1 MPSTAAHATTPRSAG
16 LPPRGDSRTKIWRR
30 GEGATPAGHSTGP
43 DGQKDY
49 GYFGPGSV
57 TWKVFLHPSVA
68 PMIVLVTAL
77 LEGSHEGLQAV
88 EINHDPVF
96 TKSKRN
102 QVDFDDTVKRIQRTA
117 GVPIP
122 MIFGDTAS
130 ADVLAAHLRHYHRN
144 MKGVIPGTDRP
155 YDAQGP
161 GLILFAHV
169 TIMHAALRIYENT
182 PAPGR
187 LLPRRLPKA
196 ERDQFFSEVKTFAE
210 LMGADPDTVPVTS
223 QEVAAYY
230 DSIESEYRMVQGFVP
245 GGMRFALSVIRNA
258 RGFGGLTAAA
268 VAAITLVT
276 AVPSVAVV
284 PPKVRRHL
292 GIPRIA
298 DPVLAMLLR
307 VAQPA
312 FLPFTVEPIAREI
325 SRLFIGSDGITLG
338 ENARELM
345 EQTA

>member
-1 MPSTAAHATTPRSAG
+1 MPSTAAHTTTPRSAG
-16 LPPRGDSRTKIWRR
+16 MPPRGDAKTRIWRR
-30 GEGATPAGHSTGP
+30 GDGATPAGQRTGP
-43 DGQKDY
+43 DGSPDY

-96 TKSKRN
+96 TKSKSN
-102 QVDFDDTVKRIQRTA
+102 QIDFDDTVKRIQRTA

-122 MIFGDTAS
+122 IIFGDTAS
-130 ADVLAAHLRHYHRN
+130 ADALSAHLRHYHRN
-144 MKGVIPGTDRP
+144 MKGVIPGTDRT

-161 GLILFAHV
+161 ALVLFAHV

-187 LLPRRLPKA
+187 LIPRRLPKA

-223 QEVAAYY
+223 EEVAAYY
-230 DSIESEYRMVQGFVP
+230 DSIESEYRMVKGFVP
-245 GGMRFALSVIRNA
+245 GGVRFALSVIRNA

-312 FLPFTVEPIAREI
+312 FVPFTVEPVARKI
-325 SRLFIGSDGITLG
+325 SRLFIGDDGITLG

-345 EQTA
+345 ERSA